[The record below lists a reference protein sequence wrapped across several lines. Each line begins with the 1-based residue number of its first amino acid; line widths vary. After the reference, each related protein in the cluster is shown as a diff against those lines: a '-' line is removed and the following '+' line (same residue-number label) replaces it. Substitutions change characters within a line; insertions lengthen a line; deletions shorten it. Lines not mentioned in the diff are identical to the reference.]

1 MLVTRELMAIL
12 HVLAGIP
19 SRSGG
24 CYSTRRAHVTKY
36 CSSDRLTRQAAGWIR
51 RVLRTSIR
59 VFARQVIDIHRSK
72 WESEC
77 NITPLGCLFDDA
89 CDAEQWVALPT
100 NALLSIRVRCAR
112 RCRACVS
119 VHGAKITTS
128 SEPATLSYVFAS
140 PCHAALSPDGGLV
153 EAKGGLSEWCSHA
166 RPDVEISVAP
176 GVSTLVSSVSDGGRG
191 LTSRMSPVTSR
202 IRNFYRTPCVDPGAG
217 RHDRDCEETWKNA
230 HSTAK

>member
-59 VFARQVIDIHRSK
+59 VFARQVIDIHRSR
-72 WESEC
+72 WESKC
-77 NITPLGCLFDDA
+77 DITPLGCLFDDA
-89 CDAEQWVALPT
+89 CDAEQSVALPT

-119 VHGAKITTS
+119 VHDNEDHNEQRAGDFELCICEPLPRRIIARRRASRGEGRIIGA
-128 SEPATLSYVFAS
+128 VFSCA
-140 PCHAALSPDGGLV
+140 PRCRDQ
-153 EAKGGLSEWCSHA
+153 CSARCVHA
-166 RPDVEISVAP
+166 RQFRIGWWPGLDVEDVTGDFANSQLLPDTVRRSRRW
-176 GVSTLVSSVSDGGRG
+176 STR
-191 LTSRMSPVTSR
+191 P
-202 IRNFYRTPCVDPGAG
+202 
-217 RHDRDCEETWKNA
+217 
-230 HSTAK
+230 